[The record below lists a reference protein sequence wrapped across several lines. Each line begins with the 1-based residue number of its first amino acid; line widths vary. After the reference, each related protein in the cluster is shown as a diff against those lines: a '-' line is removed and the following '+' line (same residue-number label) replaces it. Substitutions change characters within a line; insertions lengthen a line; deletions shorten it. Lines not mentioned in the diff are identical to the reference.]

1 MADEKPNPYQLSGTL
16 NSAWDAE
23 MKRVAAARGK
33 SGAEYNGAGRYGPNE
48 GMPGYGGGT
57 DSMDRGDAP
66 LTAAMKLAEMGDP
79 RTLMALLFNKANASY
94 GGHNGIATI
103 RPQMGLAGIAHAAA
117 GNNMNIRG
125 GLEGQN
131 RSRQSV
137 QSMQRPGGGMMGP
150 APARAGARTQG
161 QQDYD
166 AERERRR
173 RMADMDA
180 EMAQKVKWMNAMG
193 LGGPAGQVSE
203 TEVTGQ
209 LYNNAGAH
217 KVMPITTKRTRDI
230 TPQERAQFYQMI
242 MGGR

>member
-1 MADEKPNPYQLSGTL
+1 MVDGPFQGPIDTSAAGIMDRLAKEKRDRKFQEQQSDLDRQLQASIGGKGGSSSGSGTMGDPGWMTL
-16 NSAWDAE
+16 LKMGANPSFINQLL
-23 MKRVAAARGK
+23 RGK
-33 SGAEYNGAGRYGPNE
+33 GG
-48 GMPGYGGGT
+48 GMPGQSWYGAFFK
-57 DSMDRGDAP
+57 DS
-66 LTAAMKLAEMGDP
+66 
-79 RTLMALLFNKANASY
+79 
-94 GGHNGIATI
+94 GHSGMQQA
-103 RPQMGLAGIAHAAA
+103 RQAAA
-117 GNNMNIRG
+117 P
-125 GLEGQN
+125 
-131 RSRQSV
+131 V
-137 QSMQRPGGGMMGP
+137 QSRQRPGGGMMGP
-150 APARAGARTQG
+150 APAKAGPRTQG

-242 MGGR
+242 MGGK

>member
-1 MADEKPNPYQLSGTL
+1 METPTSEAW
-16 NSAWDAE
+16 SAELA
-23 MKRVAAARGK
+23 RVADARGK
-33 SGAEYNGAGRYGPNE
+33 PGAEYNGAGRYGVGE
-48 GMPGYGGGT
+48 ALPGFGGGGGGGG
-57 DSMDRGDAP
+57 SLGSGP
-66 LTAAMKLAEMGDP
+66 LDAAMGLAKLGDP
-79 RTLMALLFNKANASY
+79 RSLMALLFQKGKMQSQGY
-94 GGHNGIATI
+94 NGLGSVVGPSISTSM
-103 RPQMGLAGIAHAAA
+103 QHAGI
-117 GNNMNIRG
+117 GTNFNLRG

-131 RSRQSV
+131 KARQSV

-150 APARAGARTQG
+150 APAKAGPRTQG

-242 MGGR
+242 MGGK